1 MVNNLGFRWPTP
13 LFFMVL
19 GAHDRVYNRF
29 LVAQIYGIAS
39 GDVGLCGAQL
49 CLSSW
54 QGTSSESW
62 YKMGPWP
69 RQQLVGRV
77 FLVHL

>member
-19 GAHDRVYNRF
+19 GAHGRVYNRF
-29 LVAQIYGIAS
+29 FGGTNS

-54 QGTSSESW
+54 QRTSSEPW
-62 YKMGPWP
+62 YQMGPWP

-77 FLVHL
+77 F